1 MAGME
6 RENPP
11 DDLEIEFTDLDHTH
25 KRRLTPRLRRW
36 SLALMVLV
44 IGMILASVV
53 NVRSLLEGSLLKPSH
68 TIGSSHL
75 SVYLQ
80 GNPSWG
86 QFTVDGKLVV
96 SFPQAAHNT
105 PLMLTPGPHHIT
117 WQAAPFRPQNCVVTV
132 VDALTV
138 TSPCLLSGIISTGL
152 GPSSSL
158 LTLFFFASLN
168 DLSSDQRAA
177 LIAQVQ
183 TVEARYALS
192 ETVRPEE
199 VYAISEQKIEA
210 NPSLCSLVTYLV
222 FCHARAT
229 QPLLATLR
237 LQLDTSTSRDDPC
250 IGSGQCVANQ
260 QDCRSFCADPRL
272 SQPGQFVAAK
282 GWDVAVLVQLLWSY
296 STLSGQVVAQDQ
308 PDSALRSMQAYQ
320 TVSLQID
327 RGKQG
332 WLVVPFS
339 SETDSGVNDPF
350 CNQGAGD
357 IQGLLNASSNTQ
369 QIYVQQSFH
378 TAADCLEIAGPPPFE
393 GSAMPTLTPATNAP
407 QKAIFLVRF
416 GVVLAVNEV
425 AQHLLPSLPVADP
438 YEKSMAQRLLAA
450 LPASS

>member
-1 MAGME
+1 
-6 RENPP
+6 
-11 DDLEIEFTDLDHTH
+11 
-25 KRRLTPRLRRW
+25 
-36 SLALMVLV
+36 
-44 IGMILASVV
+44 
-53 NVRSLLEGSLLKPSH
+53 
-68 TIGSSHL
+68 
-75 SVYLQ
+75 
-80 GNPSWG
+80 
-86 QFTVDGKLVV
+86 
-96 SFPQAAHNT
+96 
-105 PLMLTPGPHHIT
+105 
-117 WQAAPFRPQNCVVTV
+117 
-132 VDALTV
+132 
-138 TSPCLLSGIISTGL
+138 
-152 GPSSSL
+152 
-158 LTLFFFASLN
+158 
-168 DLSSDQRAA
+168 
-177 LIAQVQ
+177 
-183 TVEARYALS
+183 
-192 ETVRPEE
+192 
-199 VYAISEQKIEA
+199 
-210 NPSLCSLVTYLV
+210 
-222 FCHARAT
+222 
-229 QPLLATLR
+229 
-237 LQLDTSTSRDDPC
+237 
-250 IGSGQCVANQ
+250 
-260 QDCRSFCADPRL
+260 
-272 SQPGQFVAAK
+272 VAAK

-438 YEKSMAQRLLAA
+438 YEKSMAQRLFAA